1 MNSTH
6 PLILIIEDAL
16 PTRRF
21 LRALLMS
28 QGYRLAEAVA
38 GRAGL
43 AQAAT
48 LRPDLIILDLGCRI
62 SMDYT

>member
-1 MNSTH
+1 MSAAD
-6 PLILIIEDAL
+6 PLILIIEDEL

-21 LRALLMS
+21 LRVAMTS

-38 GRAGL
+38 GREGL

-62 SMDYT
+62 SMGYR